1 MEKYK
6 QPDFNL
12 IYYDIIT
19 QKYPHKYDICKY
31 LLLKKELIA
40 LDVLK
45 LNALIFETSEKNS
58 QQYRSYSKADIL
70 RILDYQKNNHLS
82 NTQLAI
88 HFKLSRNTVGKW
100 KKIFLS

>member
-6 QPDFNL
+6 HPDFNL

-19 QKYPHKYDICKY
+19 QKYPQKYAVCKY
-31 LLLKKELIA
+31 LLLKKELMA
-40 LDVLK
+40 LDILK
-45 LNALIFETSEKNS
+45 INALIFGTSEKNS

-70 RILDYQKNNHLS
+70 RILDYQKKNQLS
-82 NTQLAI
+82 NTQLAL

-100 KKIFLS
+100 KKNFLG